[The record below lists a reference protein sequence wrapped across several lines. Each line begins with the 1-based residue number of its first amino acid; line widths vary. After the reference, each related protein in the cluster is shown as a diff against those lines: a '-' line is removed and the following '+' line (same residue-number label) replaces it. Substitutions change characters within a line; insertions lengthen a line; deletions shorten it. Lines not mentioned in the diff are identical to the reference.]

1 MNGLQ
6 VHGLYVH
13 GLVFADASWVK
24 TSAATRRAGTRQSR
38 VSAELRAQF
47 RNLLVHVFVSS
58 VSVDVIDSAYGSKL
72 FASIASGVSS
82 DAHVPQ
88 ATN

>member
-24 TSAATRRAGTRQSR
+24 TSAATRRAGTRPCR

-72 FASIASGVSS
+72 FVSIASGVSS